1 MKKKLAALLLGVCMT
16 VTLAGCQKSIED
28 DNVKISEYKGIK
40 VEGLELAKVTDK
52 DVENSIQ
59 STLEAEAEHKEVTDR
74 ATKKGDSLEVSY
86 VGKADG
92 ETFDQGEVGGE
103 GDRKSVV

>member
-1 MKKKLAALLLGVCMT
+1 MT

-52 DVENSIQ
+52 DVETAS
-59 STLEAEAEHKEVTDR
+59 R
-74 ATKKGDSLEVSY
+74 AHWK
-86 VGKADG
+86 
-92 ETFDQGEVGGE
+92 
-103 GDRKSVV
+103 RKLNIKR

>member
-40 VEGLELAKVTDK
+40 VEGLELAT
-52 DVENSIQ
+52 
-59 STLEAEAEHKEVTDR
+59 
-74 ATKKGDSLEVSY
+74 AT
-86 VGKADG
+86 AWC
-92 ETFDQGEVGGE
+92 
-103 GDRKSVV
+103 